1 MDEFPSRA
9 QQSQRAGAALR
20 LVAALEPDFVVHMG
34 DVVQE
39 YPESAGF
46 VPALDQALEQMAAC
60 GVQPRWVVG
69 NHDLGDKPDPTM
81 PTHPVTD

>member
-1 MDEFPSRA
+1 
-9 QQSQRAGAALR
+9 
-20 LVAALEPDFVVHMG
+20 MG

-60 GVQPRWVVG
+60 GVQPRWVAG

-81 PTHPVTD
+81 PTHPVTAEGWTHTTGALARLGTALPITTYT